1 MELSGSPKNGQFD
14 NDWQLLL
21 EIFWESP
28 DYQRIRSK
36 LSADLSQGIIVYP
49 PESLR
54 YRAFELTPL
63 SSLRCVIIGQDPYH
77 QEGQANGLAFS
88 VNRGIALPPSLR
100 NMLNELRDE
109 YPNKSIQ
116 AIEHGGDLT
125 IWAKQGVL
133 LLNSLLSVQASNP
146 LSHKNIG
153 WESLLPLVIRKINE
167 KVDDVVFLLWGK
179 QAQSFKSLIDMNKHV
194 VIEGVH
200 PSPLSAYR
208 GFFGSKPF
216 STINEILM
224 SRGKSPIE
232 W

>member
-1 MELSGSPKNGQFD
+1 
-14 NDWQLLL
+14 
-21 EIFWESP
+21 
-28 DYQRIRSK
+28 
-36 LSADLSQGIIVYP
+36 
-49 PESLR
+49 
-54 YRAFELTPL
+54 
-63 SSLRCVIIGQDPYH
+63 VIIGQDPYH

-109 YPNKSIQ
+109 YPKKSIQ

-153 WESLLPLVIRKINE
+153 WENLLPLVIRKINE
-167 KVDDVVFLLWGK
+167 QVDDVVFLLWGK
-179 QAQSFKSLIDMNKHV
+179 QAQSFKSLIDIKKHV

-216 STINEILM
+216 STINELLM

>member
-1 MELSGSPKNGQFD
+1 MELSDAPKNGQFD

-88 VNRGIALPPSLR
+88 VNRGIALP
-100 NMLNELRDE
+100 
-109 YPNKSIQ
+109 
-116 AIEHGGDLT
+116 
-125 IWAKQGVL
+125 
-133 LLNSLLSVQASNP
+133 
-146 LSHKNIG
+146 
-153 WESLLPLVIRKINE
+153 
-167 KVDDVVFLLWGK
+167 
-179 QAQSFKSLIDMNKHV
+179 
-194 VIEGVH
+194 H
-200 PSPLSAYR
+200 PS
-208 GFFGSKPF
+208 
-216 STINEILM
+216 EIC
-224 SRGKSPIE
+224 
-232 W
+232 

>member
-1 MELSGSPKNGQFD
+1 MELSGAPKNGQFD

-125 IWAKQGVL
+125 VWAKQGVL

-153 WESLLPLVIRKINE
+153 WENLLPLVIRKINE
-167 KVDDVVFLLWGK
+167 QVDDVVFLLWGK

-216 STINEILM
+216 STINELLM

>member
-1 MELSGSPKNGQFD
+1 MELSNAPKNGQFD

-109 YPNKSIQ
+109 YPKKSIQ

-153 WESLLPLVIRKINE
+153 WENLLPLVIRKINE
-167 KVDDVVFLLWGK
+167 QVDDVVFLLWGK
-179 QAQSFKSLIDMNKHV
+179 QAQSFKSLIDIKKHV

-216 STINEILM
+216 STINELLM